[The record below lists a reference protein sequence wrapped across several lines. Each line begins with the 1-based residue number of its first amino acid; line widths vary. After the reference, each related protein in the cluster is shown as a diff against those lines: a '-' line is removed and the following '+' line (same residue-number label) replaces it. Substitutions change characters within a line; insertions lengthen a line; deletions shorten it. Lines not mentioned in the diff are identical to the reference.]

1 MRRIGEILL
10 LAFVGAFVCAVLFWL
25 SFVIQ
30 AAMDGNNVGEAAAY
44 GILFSFGAFF
54 VGGVLGAFIAMLRAS
69 LLGGAALGLL
79 AVAVFVL
86 LWALG
91 QSDGVSFSRAL
102 SRALPFAIWFSVPSL
117 LTGLLVAWLRLRR
130 ECKRVA
136 LTPGQPV

>member
-44 GILFSFGAFF
+44 GILFGFGAFF

-102 SRALPFAIWFSVPSL
+102 PFAIWFSVPSL

-130 ECKRVA
+130 ERKRVA